1 MRMFA
6 ATDLGPEQ
14 LQRHIIS
21 TYLDLRRGIAIIGIV
36 FPFFLWIGGRIYAG
50 LPLRASMSAYY
61 YTPLRDWFVGLL
73 FATGTFL
80 VLYKGFSYAEDW
92 ALNIGGV
99 LAVGVAI
106 FPMPSEEGKEWIT
119 RHGFCAVGLFLCIAF
134 VALFCAGD
142 TLDLIKDTT
151 IPNPDNVISGLRK
164 LYKGL
169 GVGMIVA
176 IAAAYLLNTAFKTG
190 HSTFWVEAAGILFFG
205 VYWLV
210 KSWELRRTEAEL
222 KTVRGETRKVRGR
235 VMSIAPRTNGT
246 PPK

>member
-6 ATDLGPEQ
+6 ATDLTPEQ

-21 TYLDLRRGIAIIGIV
+21 TYLDLRRGIAIIGII
-36 FPFFLWIGGRIYAG
+36 FPFFLWIGGHIYAG
-50 LPLRASMSAYY
+50 LSLRPSMSAYY

-80 VLYKGFSYAEDW
+80 VLYKGFSHAEDW
-92 ALNIGGV
+92 ALNIGGA

-106 FPMPSEEGKEWIT
+106 FPMPLEKEKIT

-151 IPNPDNVISGLRK
+151 IPNPDKVIAGLRK

-169 GVGMIVA
+169 GLGMILA
-176 IAAAYLLNTAFKTG
+176 IGAAYVLNAAFKTG

-205 VYWLV
+205 IYWLV
-210 KSWELRRTEAEL
+210 KSWELSRTQAEL
-222 KTVRGETRKVRGR
+222 KTVRGETKKVSGR
-235 VMSIAPRTNGT
+235 VIRIAPRTTGKST
-246 PPK
+246 QP